1 LAVGKDNFNN
11 SINSEMVVTNM
22 KTIEQAKFN
31 VGQIIHHKL
40 FNYRGVIFDVDP
52 AFQGS
57 DEWYDTV
64 AKSHP
69 PKDQPWYHVLVH
81 NGGYNTY
88 VAERNLEED
97 WSSDDIENPLV
108 EAFFSKFENG
118 VYISNRPNN

>member
-1 LAVGKDNFNN
+1 
-11 SINSEMVVTNM
+11 M

-57 DEWYDTV
+57 DEWYNKV

-88 VAERNLEED
+88 VAERNLEAD

-108 EAFFSKFENG
+108 EAFFSKLENG
-118 VYISNRPNN
+118 VYISNRPSN

>member
-1 LAVGKDNFNN
+1 
-11 SINSEMVVTNM
+11 M

-52 AFQGS
+52 EFQGS
-57 DEWYDTV
+57 DEWYEKV

-88 VAERNLEED
+88 VAERNLEPD
-97 WSSDDIENPLV
+97 WSAADIENPLV
-108 EAFFSKFENG
+108 EEFFSKFENG
-118 VYISNRPNN
+118 VYVSNRPSN